1 MSACGRYVRYAC
13 ERMWEVCVCEHTCE
27 CMWEVCV
34 STCGRYVS
42 AYVGGVCMCAG
53 DMQLNVHR
61 K

>member
-1 MSACGRYVRYAC
+1 MSACGRCVYVSTRG
-13 ERMWEVCVCEHTCE
+13 EVCE

-53 DMQLNVHR
+53 DMQLNVCR

>member
-1 MSACGRYVRYAC
+1 MHVEGCVSACGRCVYVSTRG
-13 ERMWEVCVCEHTCE
+13 EVCEY
-27 CMWEVCV
+27 MWEVCV

-53 DMQLNVHR
+53 DMQLNVCR